1 MLTPSSEIIQ
11 LLTTF
16 APAFS
21 QPTFAKVLLLI
32 YGAILA
38 PGKRTVTS
46 MLRVLGKEQ
55 EANFGKWHRVLN
67 QAPWSGFVLSR
78 WLLELLVS
86 TFVPEGNAPPG
97 SEPRSSVPL
106 AVTRPL
112 PWRTPPRQ

>member
-55 EANFGKWHRVLN
+55 EANFGDSQARLPGQAKDEIHPSIPLHRGRCR
-67 QAPWSGFVLSR
+67 A
-78 WLLELLVS
+78 
-86 TFVPEGNAPPG
+86 
-97 SEPRSSVPL
+97 
-106 AVTRPL
+106 
-112 PWRTPPRQ
+112 